1 MKYWL
6 PILNHGLHLI
16 MKLKIYKRKSMT
28 NSDLQQL
35 SSDFFQNSLDSSPT
49 SAIMR
54 GHKQYFDQIE
64 ELNEETFE
72 KETKAVNDF
81 ISRLESIDSES
92 LSSREKVTHGMLEF
106 ALSSNKDSLM
116 DRSWEFGAGVSGF
129 TGFLIDYNQQMFV
142 PDSESADMLLKRLE
156 LYKRLFTQI
165 ADVQMIGLKN
175 NRVATERNLLRT
187 IDQLE
192 NYLGSSLDED
202 PLLLVNFSPEISDS
216 FIYDWKENAKK
227 IIDSN
232 IRPTV
237 LAYLEQLKSD
247 HIPKGRPDE
256 HSGIMWIDGG
266 EETYLR
272 ALRKYTG
279 HKNITVKEVHEV
291 GLSEIERLKKEFFEI
306 GENVFPGVSTPEE
319 VLQKMQTEPS
329 MRYESKEQML
339 QLAVETIERA
349 YKPLDQWFTVFP
361 KSSCKVLPVPAESE
375 QHAPPAYYYPPLPDG
390 SRDGTYFLNTY
401 KAETKSIFEA
411 ESVAFHE
418 AIPGHHLD
426 RTIAVELQDVPEFQ
440 KYVASTAFVEGW
452 GLYSEQL
459 ANEMGLYSNNV
470 QQLGRLGND
479 AWRACRLVLD
489 TGMHGM
495 GWSRNEAIEF
505 FRENSPI
512 EEINAEIE
520 TDRYIAWPGQACS
533 YKIGQLKIEE
543 LRRKAENELG
553 DKFDIRYFHDEVLCD
568 GGITLPILENKIKDF
583 IQRHSV

>member
-1 MKYWL
+1 M
-6 PILNHGLHLI
+6 I
-16 MKLKIYKRKSMT
+16 
-28 NSDLQQL
+28 NSELQDL

-54 GHKQYFDQIE
+54 GYKQYFDQIE
-64 ELNEETFE
+64 EMTDETFE
-72 KETKAVNDF
+72 KETKKVNDF
-81 ISRLESIDSES
+81 ISRLEKINSGS
-92 LSSREKVTHGMLEF
+92 LSNRDKVTHGMLEF
-106 ALSSNKDSLM
+106 ALSSNKDSLL
-116 DRSWEFGAGVSGF
+116 DRNWEFGAGVSGF

-156 LYKRLFTQI
+156 LYKRLYTQI
-165 ADVQMIGLKN
+165 AEVQKIGLNN

-192 NYLGSSLDED
+192 NYLGSSLEED
-202 PLLLVNFSPEISDS
+202 PLLLINFSPEISES
-216 FIYDWKENAKK
+216 FISDWKEKAKK
-227 IIDSN
+227 IIDVN

-237 LAYLEQLKSD
+237 LAYLDQLKTE
-247 HIPKGRPDE
+247 HIPKGRTDE
-256 HSGIMWIDGG
+256 HSGIMWIEGG

-279 HKNITVKEVHEV
+279 HKDITVQEVYNV
-291 GLSEIERLKKEFFEI
+291 GLSEIDRLKKEFFEI
-306 GENVFPGVSTPEE
+306 GESVFPGVSTPEE

-339 QLAVETIERA
+339 QLAVDTIERA
-349 YKPLDQWFTVFP
+349 YKPLEEWFTVFP
-361 KSSCKVLPVPAESE
+361 KSPCKVLPVPAESE

-390 SRDGTYFLNTY
+390 SRDGTYFLNTF

-426 RTIAVELQDVPEFQ
+426 RTIAVELQDVPDFQ

-459 ANEMGLYSNNV
+459 ANEMGLYSNDV

-495 GWSRNEAIEF
+495 GWSRDKAIEF
-505 FRENSPI
+505 FKANSPI
-512 EEINAEIE
+512 EEINSEIE

-533 YKIGQLKIEE
+533 YKMGQLKIEE
-543 LRRKAENELG
+543 LRRKAEKELG

-568 GGITLPILENKIKDF
+568 GGITLPILENKIDAF
-583 IQRHSV
+583 IAKHKS

>member
-1 MKYWL
+1 
-6 PILNHGLHLI
+6 
-16 MKLKIYKRKSMT
+16 
-28 NSDLQQL
+28 
-35 SSDFFQNSLDSSPT
+35 
-49 SAIMR
+49 
-54 GHKQYFDQIE
+54 
-64 ELNEETFE
+64 
-72 KETKAVNDF
+72 
-81 ISRLESIDSES
+81 
-92 LSSREKVTHGMLEF
+92 
-106 ALSSNKDSLM
+106 
-116 DRSWEFGAGVSGF
+116 
-129 TGFLIDYNQQMFV
+129 MFV
-142 PDSESADMLLKRLE
+142 PDKESADMLLKRLE

-165 ADVQMIGLKN
+165 AAVQRLGLEN

-192 NYLGSSLDED
+192 NYLSSAIDKD
-202 PLLLVNFSPEISDS
+202 PLLLVNFSPEISES
-216 FIYDWKENAKK
+216 QISEWKEKAKK
-227 IIDSN
+227 IIETN
-232 IRPTV
+232 VRPTV
-237 LAYLEQLKSD
+237 LTYMEQLKLEHLPNGRSD
-247 HIPKGRPDE
+247 DQ
-256 HSGIMWIDGG
+256 SGIMWIDGG

-279 HKNITVKEVHEV
+279 HKDITVKDVHQI
-291 GLSEIERLKKEFFEI
+291 GLSEIDRLKKEFFKI
-306 GENVFPGVSTPEE
+306 GEGVFPGVTTPEE
-319 VLQKMQTEPS
+319 VLHKMQTDSS

-339 QLAVETIERA
+339 QLAVDTIERA
-349 YKPLDQWFTVFP
+349 YKPLGEWFTVFP
-361 KSSCKVLPVPAESE
+361 KSPCKVLPVPAASE

-426 RTIAVELQDVPEFQ
+426 RTIAIELQDVPDFQ
-440 KYVASTAFVEGW
+440 RYVASTAFVEGW

-459 ANEMGLYSNNV
+459 ANEMGLYSNDV

-495 GWSRNEAIEF
+495 GWSRDKAIKF
-505 FRENSPI
+505 FKANSPI
-512 EEINAEIE
+512 EEINSEIE

-533 YKIGQLKIEE
+533 YKMGQLKIEE

-568 GGITLPILENKIKDF
+568 GGITLPILENKIDAF
-583 IQRHSV
+583 IAEHKS

>member
-1 MKYWL
+1 
-6 PILNHGLHLI
+6 
-16 MKLKIYKRKSMT
+16 MT

-54 GHKQYFDQIE
+54 GHKKYFDQIE

-81 ISRLESIDSES
+81 TLRLESINAKS
-92 LSSREKVTHGMLEF
+92 LSNREKVTYGMLEF
-106 ALSSNKDSLM
+106 ALSSNKDSLL

-156 LYKRLFTQI
+156 LYKRLYTQI
-165 ADVQMIGLKN
+165 AEVQKIGLKN

-192 NYLGSSLDED
+192 NYLGSSLEED
-202 PLLLVNFSPEISDS
+202 PLLLINFSPEISES
-216 FIYDWKENAKK
+216 FISDWKEKAKK

-247 HIPKGRPDE
+247 HIPKGRSDE

-319 VLQKMQTEPS
+319 VLQKMQVEPS

-339 QLAVETIERA
+339 QLAVDTIERA

-361 KSSCKVLPVPAESE
+361 KSPCKVLPVPAESE

-411 ESVAFHE
+411 ESVAFQT
-418 AIPGHHLD
+418 IPKRSLGNSYWNHPSNSFIIWIFLILVSSSNSLFIAVRKLSFLFTPPWGICHLLTGLSL
-426 RTIAVELQDVPEFQ
+426 RFPTKILFLLFKTIAP
-440 KYVASTAFVEGW
+440 T
-452 GLYSEQL
+452 
-459 ANEMGLYSNNV
+459 
-470 QQLGRLGND
+470 
-479 AWRACRLVLD
+479 
-489 TGMHGM
+489 
-495 GWSRNEAIEF
+495 
-505 FRENSPI
+505 
-512 EEINAEIE
+512 
-520 TDRYIAWPGQACS
+520 
-533 YKIGQLKIEE
+533 
-543 LRRKAENELG
+543 
-553 DKFDIRYFHDEVLCD
+553 
-568 GGITLPILENKIKDF
+568 PILKGSAFLVITK
-583 IQRHSV
+583 S

>member
-1 MKYWL
+1 
-6 PILNHGLHLI
+6 
-16 MKLKIYKRKSMT
+16 MT

-81 ISRLESIDSES
+81 ISRLESIDPEP
-92 LSSREKVTHGMLEF
+92 LSNREKVTHGMLEF

-192 NYLGSSLDED
+192 NYLGSSLEED

-216 FIYDWKENAKK
+216 FISDWKEKAKK

-291 GLSEIERLKKEFFEI
+291 GLSEIERLKKEFFKI

-339 QLAVETIERA
+339 QLAVDTIERA

-361 KSSCKVLPVPAESE
+361 KSPCKVLPVPAESE

-459 ANEMGLYSNNV
+459 ANEMGLYSNDV

-505 FRENSPI
+505 FRANSPI

-533 YKIGQLKIEE
+533 YKMGQLKIEE

>member
-1 MKYWL
+1 
-6 PILNHGLHLI
+6 
-16 MKLKIYKRKSMT
+16 MT
-28 NSDLQQL
+28 NNELQQL
-35 SSDFFQNSLDSSPT
+35 SKDFFQNSLDSSPT

-72 KETKAVNDF
+72 KETEAVNDF
-81 ISRLESIDSES
+81 ISRLENIDPES
-92 LSSREKVTHGMLEF
+92 LSNREKVTHGMLEF
-106 ALSSNKDSLM
+106 ALGSNKDSLM

-129 TGFLIDYNQQMFV
+129 TSFLIDYNQQMFV

-156 LYKRLFTQI
+156 LYKRLFSQI
-165 ADVQMIGLKN
+165 ADVQMIGLNN

-192 NYLGSSLDED
+192 NYLGSSLEED
-202 PLLLVNFSPEISDS
+202 PLLLINFSPEISDS
-216 FIYDWKENAKK
+216 FISDWKEKAKK

-237 LAYLEQLKSD
+237 LAYFEQLKSD
-247 HIPKGRPDE
+247 HIPKGRSDE

-319 VLQKMQTEPS
+319 VLEKMQTEPS

-339 QLAVETIERA
+339 QLAVDTIERA

-361 KSSCKVLPVPAESE
+361 KSPCKVLPVPAESE

-459 ANEMGLYSNNV
+459 ANEMGLYSNDV

-495 GWSRNEAIEF
+495 GWSRDKAVEF
-505 FRENSPI
+505 FRANSPI
-512 EEINAEIE
+512 EEINSEIE

-533 YKIGQLKIEE
+533 YKMGQLKIEE

>member
-1 MKYWL
+1 MTTDL
-6 PILNHGLHLI
+6 LI
-16 MKLKIYKRKSMT
+16 
-28 NSDLQQL
+28 QL
-35 SSDFFQNSLDSSPT
+35 SNDFFQNSLDSSPT

-54 GHKQYFDQIE
+54 GHKTYFDKLE
-64 ELNEETFE
+64 ELTDETFSE
-72 KETKAVNDF
+72 ENKVVDEF
-81 ISRLESIDSES
+81 ISRLGKIDQVT
-92 LSSREKVTHGMLEF
+92 LSDREKVTYGMLDF
-106 ALSSNKDSLM
+106 ALSSNKDSLL

-142 PDSESADMLLKRLE
+142 PDIESADMLLKRLE

-165 ADVQMIGLKN
+165 AAVQKVGLDN

-192 NYLGSSLDED
+192 NYLSSAIDQD
-202 PLLLVNFSPEISDS
+202 PLLLVNFSPEISES
-216 FIYDWKENAKK
+216 QISEWKEKAKK
-227 IIDSN
+227 IIESN

-237 LAYLEQLKSD
+237 LTYMEQLKLE
-247 HIPKGRPDE
+247 HLPNGRPDE
-256 HSGIMWIDGG
+256 KSGIMWIEGG

-279 HKNITVKEVHEV
+279 YKNITVEEVHQV
-291 GLSEIERLKKEFFEI
+291 GLSEIDRLKKEFFEI
-306 GENVFPGVSTPEE
+306 GEGVFPGVITPEE
-319 VLQKMQTEPS
+319 VLHKMQTDPS

-339 QLAVETIERA
+339 QLAVDTIERA
-349 YKPLDQWFTVFP
+349 YKPLGEWFTVFP
-361 KSSCKVLPVPAESE
+361 KSPCKVLPVPAASE

-426 RTIAVELQDVPEFQ
+426 RTIAVELQDVPDFQ

-459 ANEMGLYSNNV
+459 ANEMGLYSNDV

-495 GWSRNEAIEF
+495 GWSRDKAIEF
-505 FRENSPI
+505 FKANSPI
-512 EEINAEIE
+512 EEINSEIE

-533 YKIGQLKIEE
+533 YKMGQLKIEE

-568 GGITLPILENKIKDF
+568 GGITLPILENKIDTF
-583 IQRHSV
+583 IAKHKS

>member
-1 MKYWL
+1 
-6 PILNHGLHLI
+6 
-16 MKLKIYKRKSMT
+16 MT
-28 NSDLQQL
+28 NSNLQQL
-35 SSDFFQNSLDSSPT
+35 SKDFFQNSLDSSPT

-64 ELNEETFE
+64 ELNNETFE
-72 KETKAVNDF
+72 KEKKTVKEF
-81 ISRLESIDSES
+81 ITRLAKINYQNLSE
-92 LSSREKVTHGMLEF
+92 REKVTHGMLEF
-106 ALSSNKDSLM
+106 ALSSNLDSLL
-116 DRSWEFGAGVSGF
+116 DKSWEFGAGVSGF
-129 TGFLIDYNQQMFV
+129 TGFLIDYNQQMFI

-165 ADVQMIGLKN
+165 ADVQMVGLKS

-192 NYLGSSLDED
+192 NYLGSSLEED
-202 PLLLVNFSPEISDS
+202 RLLLVNFSPEITES
-216 FIYDWKENAKK
+216 FISDWKEKAKK

-247 HIPKGRPDE
+247 HIPKGRSDE

-319 VLQKMQTEPS
+319 VLGKMQTEPS

-339 QLAVETIERA
+339 QLAVDTIERA

-361 KSSCKVLPVPAESE
+361 KSPCKVLPVPAESE

-459 ANEMGLYSNNV
+459 ANEMGLYSNDV

-495 GWSRNEAIEF
+495 GWSRDKAIEF
-505 FRENSPI
+505 FRANSPI

-533 YKIGQLKIEE
+533 YKMGQLKIEE

-568 GGITLPILENKIKDF
+568 GGITLPILENKIKEF

>member
-1 MKYWL
+1 
-6 PILNHGLHLI
+6 
-16 MKLKIYKRKSMT
+16 MT
-28 NSDLQQL
+28 NNELQQL
-35 SSDFFQNSLDSSPT
+35 SKDFFQNSLDSSPT

-72 KETKAVNDF
+72 KETEAVNDF
-81 ISRLESIDSES
+81 ISRLENIDPES
-92 LSSREKVTHGMLEF
+92 LSNREKVTHGMLEF

-129 TGFLIDYNQQMFV
+129 TSFLIDYNQQMFV

-156 LYKRLFTQI
+156 LYKRLFSQI

-192 NYLGSSLDED
+192 NYLGSSLEED
-202 PLLLVNFSPEISDS
+202 PLLLINFSPEISDS
-216 FIYDWKENAKK
+216 FISDWKEKAKK

-237 LAYLEQLKSD
+237 LAYFEQLKSD
-247 HIPKGRPDE
+247 HIPNGRSDE

-319 VLQKMQTEPS
+319 VLEKMQTEPS

-339 QLAVETIERA
+339 QLAVDTIERA

-361 KSSCKVLPVPAESE
+361 KSPCKVLPVPAESE

-459 ANEMGLYSNNV
+459 ANEMGLYSNDV

-495 GWSRNEAIEF
+495 GWSRDKAVEF
-505 FRENSPI
+505 FRANSPI
-512 EEINAEIE
+512 EEINSEIE

-533 YKIGQLKIEE
+533 YKMGQLKIEE

>member
-1 MKYWL
+1 
-6 PILNHGLHLI
+6 
-16 MKLKIYKRKSMT
+16 MT
-28 NSDLQQL
+28 NSDLQKL

-54 GHKQYFDQIE
+54 GHKKYFDQIE

-92 LSSREKVTHGMLEF
+92 LSNREKVTHGMLEF

-165 ADVQMIGLKN
+165 ADVQMVGLKS

-192 NYLGSSLDED
+192 NYLGSSLEED
-202 PLLLVNFSPEISDS
+202 PLLLVNFSPEISES
-216 FIYDWKENAKK
+216 FISDWREKAKK
-227 IIDSN
+227 IIDLN

-247 HIPKGRPDE
+247 HIPKGRSDE

-339 QLAVETIERA
+339 QLAVDTIERA

-361 KSSCKVLPVPAESE
+361 KSPCKVLPVPAESE

-459 ANEMGLYSNNV
+459 ANEMGLYSNDV

-495 GWSRNEAIEF
+495 GWSRDKAIEF
-505 FRENSPI
+505 FRANSPI

-533 YKIGQLKIEE
+533 YKMGQLKIEE

-553 DKFDIRYFHDEVLCD
+553 NNFDIRHFHDEVLCD
-568 GGITLPILENKIKDF
+568 GGITLPILENKIEAF
-583 IQRHSV
+583 IAKHQN

>member
-1 MKYWL
+1 
-6 PILNHGLHLI
+6 
-16 MKLKIYKRKSMT
+16 MT

-81 ISRLESIDSES
+81 ILRLESVDSES
-92 LSSREKVTHGMLEF
+92 LSNREKVTHGMLEF

-192 NYLGSSLDED
+192 NYLGASLEED

-216 FIYDWKENAKK
+216 FISDWREKAKN
-227 IIDSN
+227 IINSN

-247 HIPKGRPDE
+247 HISKGRSDE

-279 HKNITVKEVHEV
+279 YKNITVKEVHEV

-339 QLAVETIERA
+339 QLAVDTIERA

-361 KSSCKVLPVPAESE
+361 KSPCKVLPVPAESE

-459 ANEMGLYSNNV
+459 ANEMGLYSNDV

-495 GWSRNEAIEF
+495 GWSRDKAIEF
-505 FRENSPI
+505 FRANSPI
-512 EEINAEIE
+512 EEINSEIE

-533 YKIGQLKIEE
+533 YKMGQLKIEE

-553 DKFDIRYFHDEVLCD
+553 NNFDIRLFHDEVLCD
-568 GGITLPILENKIKDF
+568 GGITLPILENKIEAF
-583 IQRHSV
+583 IVKHQN

>member
-1 MKYWL
+1 
-6 PILNHGLHLI
+6 
-16 MKLKIYKRKSMT
+16 MT

-54 GHKQYFDQIE
+54 GHKHYFDQIE

-81 ISRLESIDSES
+81 ISRLESIDTES
-92 LSSREKVTHGMLEF
+92 LSNREKVTHGMLEF

-156 LYKRLFTQI
+156 LYKRLYTQI
-165 ADVQMIGLKN
+165 AEVQMIGLKN

-192 NYLGSSLDED
+192 NYLGSSLEED
-202 PLLLVNFSPEISDS
+202 PLLLVNFSPEISES
-216 FIYDWKENAKK
+216 FISDWKEKAKK
-227 IIDSN
+227 IIDLN

-339 QLAVETIERA
+339 QLAVDTIERA

-361 KSSCKVLPVPAESE
+361 KSPCKVLPVPAESE

-452 GLYSEQL
+452 GLYAEQL
-459 ANEMGLYSNNV
+459 ANEMGLYSNDV

-495 GWSRNEAIEF
+495 GWSRDKAIEF
-505 FRENSPI
+505 FRANSPI

-533 YKIGQLKIEE
+533 YKMGQLKIEE

-568 GGITLPILENKIKDF
+568 GGITLPILENKIKEF
-583 IQRHSV
+583 IQRHRV

>member
-1 MKYWL
+1 
-6 PILNHGLHLI
+6 
-16 MKLKIYKRKSMT
+16 MT
-28 NSDLQQL
+28 TDLLVQL
-35 SSDFFQNSLDSSPT
+35 SNDFFQNSLDSSPT

-54 GHKQYFDQIE
+54 GHKTYFDKLE
-64 ELNEETFE
+64 ELTDETFNEETKVVDE
-72 KETKAVNDF
+72 F
-81 ISRLESIDSES
+81 ISRLGKIDHDT
-92 LSSREKVTHGMLEF
+92 LSDREKVTYGMLDF
-106 ALSSNKDSLM
+106 ALSSNKDSLL

-142 PDSESADMLLKRLE
+142 PDIESADMLLKRLE
-156 LYKRLFTQI
+156 LYNRLFTQI
-165 ADVQMIGLKN
+165 AAVQKVGLDN

-192 NYLGSSLDED
+192 NYLSSAIDND
-202 PLLLVNFSPEISDS
+202 PLLLVNFSPEISES
-216 FIYDWKENAKK
+216 QISEWKEKAKK
-227 IIDSN
+227 IIETN
-232 IRPTV
+232 VRPTV
-237 LAYLEQLKSD
+237 LTYMEQLKLEHLPNGRSD
-247 HIPKGRPDE
+247 EK
-256 HSGIMWIDGG
+256 SGIMWIDGG
-266 EETYLR
+266 EEAYLR
-272 ALRKYTG
+272 ALRRYTG
-279 HKNITVKEVHEV
+279 HKDITVKDVHQV
-291 GLSEIERLKKEFFEI
+291 GLSEIDRLKKEFFTI
-306 GENVFPGVSTPEE
+306 GEGVFPGVTTPEE
-319 VLQKMQTEPS
+319 VLHKMQTDPS

-339 QLAVETIERA
+339 QLAVDTIERA
-349 YKPLDQWFTVFP
+349 YKPLGQWFTVFP
-361 KSSCKVLPVPAESE
+361 KSPCKVLPVPAASE

-426 RTIAVELQDVPEFQ
+426 RTIAVELQDVPDFQ

-459 ANEMGLYSNNV
+459 ANEMGLYSNDV

-495 GWSRNEAIEF
+495 GWSREKAIEF
-505 FRENSPI
+505 FKANSPI

-533 YKIGQLKIEE
+533 YKMGQLKIEE
-543 LRRKAENELG
+543 LRRKAEKELG

-568 GGITLPILENKIKDF
+568 GGITLPILENKIDTF
-583 IQRHSV
+583 IAKHKS

>member
-1 MKYWL
+1 
-6 PILNHGLHLI
+6 
-16 MKLKIYKRKSMT
+16 MT
-28 NSDLQQL
+28 TDLLAQL
-35 SSDFFQNSLDSSPT
+35 SNDFFQNSLDSSPT

-54 GHKQYFDQIE
+54 GHKAYFDKLE
-64 ELNEETFE
+64 ELTDETFN
-72 KETKAVNDF
+72 KETKVVDEF
-81 ISRLESIDSES
+81 ILRLGNIDQNT
-92 LSSREKVTHGMLEF
+92 LSHREKVTYGMLEF
-106 ALSSNKDSLM
+106 ALSSNKDSLL

-142 PDSESADMLLKRLE
+142 PDMESADMLLKRLE
-156 LYKRLFTQI
+156 LYKRLFSQI
-165 ADVQMIGLKN
+165 ADVQKVGLVN

-192 NYLGSSLDED
+192 NYLSSSIDKD
-202 PLLLVNFSPEISDS
+202 PLMFVNFSPEITESQIS
-216 FIYDWKENAKK
+216 EWREKAKK
-227 IIDSN
+227 IIEKN
-232 IRPTV
+232 VRPTV
-237 LAYLEQLKSD
+237 LTYMEQLKSE
-247 HIPKGRPDE
+247 HLPNGRSDE
-256 HSGIMWIDGG
+256 KSGIMWIDGG
-266 EETYLR
+266 EEAYLR

-279 HKNITVKEVHEV
+279 HKDTTVKEVHEV
-291 GLSEIERLKKEFFEI
+291 GLSEIDRLKKEFFEI
-306 GENVFPGVSTPEE
+306 GESVFPGVSAPEE
-319 VLQKMQTEPS
+319 VLHKMQTDPS

-339 QLAVETIERA
+339 QLAVDTIERA
-349 YKPLDQWFTVFP
+349 YKPLGEWFTVFP
-361 KSSCKVLPVPAESE
+361 KSPCKVLPVPAASE

-401 KAETKSIFEA
+401 KAETKSVFEA

-426 RTIAVELQDVPEFQ
+426 RTIAVELQDVPDFQ

-459 ANEMGLYSNNV
+459 ANEMGLYSNDV

-495 GWSRNEAIEF
+495 GWSRDKAIEF
-505 FRENSPI
+505 FRANSPI
-512 EEINAEIE
+512 EEINSEIE

-533 YKIGQLKIEE
+533 YKMGQLKIEE

-568 GGITLPILENKIKDF
+568 GGITLPILENKIDTF
-583 IQRHSV
+583 IAKHKS

>member
-1 MKYWL
+1 
-6 PILNHGLHLI
+6 
-16 MKLKIYKRKSMT
+16 MT

-35 SSDFFQNSLDSSPT
+35 SKDFFQNSLDSSPT

-81 ISRLESIDSES
+81 ISRLESIDPEP
-92 LSSREKVTHGMLEF
+92 LSNREKVTHGMLEF

-129 TGFLIDYNQQMFV
+129 TGFLIDYNQQMFI

-192 NYLGSSLDED
+192 NYLGSSLEDD
-202 PLLLVNFSPEISDS
+202 PLLLINFSPEVSDS
-216 FIYDWKENAKK
+216 FISDWKEKAKK

-291 GLSEIERLKKEFFEI
+291 GLSEIERLKKEFFKI

-339 QLAVETIERA
+339 QLAVDTIERA

-361 KSSCKVLPVPAESE
+361 KSPCKVLPVPAESE

-459 ANEMGLYSNNV
+459 ANEIGLYSNDV

-505 FRENSPI
+505 FRANSPI

-533 YKIGQLKIEE
+533 YKMGQLKIEE

>member
-1 MKYWL
+1 
-6 PILNHGLHLI
+6 
-16 MKLKIYKRKSMT
+16 MT

-35 SSDFFQNSLDSSPT
+35 SKDFFQNSLDSSPT

-81 ISRLESIDSES
+81 ISRLESIDPEP
-92 LSSREKVTHGMLEF
+92 LSNREKVTHGMLEF

-192 NYLGSSLDED
+192 NYLGSSLEDD
-202 PLLLVNFSPEISDS
+202 PLLLINFSPEVSDS
-216 FIYDWKENAKK
+216 FISDWKEKAKK

-291 GLSEIERLKKEFFEI
+291 GLSEIERLKKEFFKI
-306 GENVFPGVSTPEE
+306 GKNVFPGVSTPEE

-339 QLAVETIERA
+339 QLAVDTIERA

-361 KSSCKVLPVPAESE
+361 KSPCKVLPVPAESE

-459 ANEMGLYSNNV
+459 ANEMGLYSNDV

-505 FRENSPI
+505 FRANSPI

-533 YKIGQLKIEE
+533 YKMGQLKIEE

>member
-1 MKYWL
+1 MTTDL
-6 PILNHGLHLI
+6 LI
-16 MKLKIYKRKSMT
+16 
-28 NSDLQQL
+28 QL
-35 SSDFFQNSLDSSPT
+35 SNDFFQNSLDSSPT

-54 GHKQYFDQIE
+54 GHKTYFDKLE
-64 ELNEETFE
+64 ELTDETFNEENKVVDE
-72 KETKAVNDF
+72 F
-81 ISRLESIDSES
+81 ISRLGKIDQAT
-92 LSSREKVTHGMLEF
+92 LSDREKVTYGMLDF
-106 ALSSNKDSLM
+106 ALSSNKDSLL

-142 PDSESADMLLKRLE
+142 PDIESADMLLKRLE

-165 ADVQMIGLKN
+165 AAVQKVGLDN

-192 NYLGSSLDED
+192 NYLSSAIDKD
-202 PLLLVNFSPEISDS
+202 PLLLVNFSPEISES
-216 FIYDWKENAKK
+216 QISEWKEKAKK
-227 IIDSN
+227 IIESN

-237 LAYLEQLKSD
+237 LTYMEQLKLE
-247 HIPKGRPDE
+247 HLPNGRPDE
-256 HSGIMWIDGG
+256 KSGIMWIEGG

-279 HKNITVKEVHEV
+279 YKNITVEEVHQV
-291 GLSEIERLKKEFFEI
+291 GLSEIDRLKKEFFEI
-306 GENVFPGVSTPEE
+306 GEGVFPGVITPEE
-319 VLQKMQTEPS
+319 VLHKMQTDPS

-339 QLAVETIERA
+339 QLAVDTIERA
-349 YKPLDQWFTVFP
+349 YKPLGEWFTVFP
-361 KSSCKVLPVPAESE
+361 KSPCKVLPVPAASE

-426 RTIAVELQDVPEFQ
+426 RTIAVELQDVPDFQ

-459 ANEMGLYSNNV
+459 ANEMGLYSNDV

-495 GWSRNEAIEF
+495 GWSRDKAIEF
-505 FRENSPI
+505 FKANSPI
-512 EEINAEIE
+512 EEINSEIE

-533 YKIGQLKIEE
+533 YKMGQLKIEE

-568 GGITLPILENKIKDF
+568 GGITLPILENKIDAF
-583 IQRHSV
+583 IAKHKS